1 MARKVKEGLD
11 YFTLDCNMNDKIK
24 LIEAE
29 FGIKAFAIIVKLY
42 QKIYSERGYYCEWNE
57 DVALLFIASL
67 GGNSG
72 VSKSLIDVIL
82 AASIRRGIFS
92 EELYKKYG
100 ILTSKRIQ
108 EQYFDA
114 VSRREKVEVEK
125 EYLLVNV
132 CKNMVIVSNNSIN
145 VNNNTLNVDRNT
157 QSREE
162 KSREENIVSKDTIR
176 QTDVQRCV
184 EAWNRLSDC
193 GIKPISKMT
202 NSSKRYQSLV
212 ARIKE
217 YGIDSVLEAINKIKF
232 SKFLQ
237 GRSGSK
243 RNWVVTFDWFV
254 LPNNFPKVL
263 EGNYDDNDV
272 INPVKDIYRDS
283 EVNDRFSCLD
293 PELRVNLENKGIIVG
308 QSINLGDATAED
320 IHTLQRAG
328 VL

>member
-92 EELYKKYG
+92 EELYERYG

-125 EYLLVNV
+125 EYLLVKV

-145 VNNNTLNVDRNT
+145 VDNNDLNVDRNT

-184 EAWNRLSDC
+184 EAWNSLSDC
-193 GIKPISKMT
+193 GIKSISKMT
-202 NSSKRYQSLV
+202 RYSKRYQSLV

-217 YGIDSVLEAINKIKF
+217 YSVDDVLTAIDKIRH

-243 RNWVVTFDWFV
+243 RAWVITFDWFV
-254 LPNNFPKVL
+254 LPSNFPKVL
-263 EGNYDDNDV
+263 EGNYDDE
-272 INPVKDIYRDS
+272 KDKA
-283 EVNDRFSCLD
+283 EVQQV
-293 PELRVNLENKGIIVG
+293 ETGG
-308 QSINLGDATAED
+308 WQ
-320 IHTLQRAG
+320 
-328 VL
+328 

>member
-1 MARKVKEGLD
+1 MARPVKEGLD
-11 YFTLDCNMNDKIK
+11 YFTLDCCMNDKIK

-82 AASIRRGIFS
+82 SASIRRGIFS

-125 EYLLVNV
+125 EYLLVKV
-132 CKNMVIVSNNSIN
+132 CKNMVIVNNNSIN
-145 VNNNTLNVDRNT
+145 VDINSQNVSNNS

-184 EAWNRLSDC
+184 EAWNSLSDC
-193 GIKPISKMT
+193 GIKSISKMT
-202 NSSKRYQSLV
+202 SSSKRYQSLV
-212 ARIKE
+212 ARIRE
-217 YGIDSVLEAINKIKF
+217 YGIVNVLVAIDKIRH

-237 GRSGSK
+237 GRSESK
-243 RNWVVTFDWFV
+243 RAWIITFDWFV
-254 LPNNFPKVL
+254 LPSNFPKVL
-263 EGNYDDNDV
+263 EGNYDDDL
-272 INPVKDIYRDS
+272 
-283 EVNDRFSCLD
+283 LD
-293 PELRVNLENKGIIVG
+293 KQTTQQTDNGG
-308 QSINLGDATAED
+308 WQ
-320 IHTLQRAG
+320 
-328 VL
+328 

>member
-1 MARKVKEGLD
+1 MARPVKEGLD

-29 FGIKAFAIIVKLY
+29 FGIKGFAIIVKLY

-72 VSKSLIDVIL
+72 VSKSLIDIIL
-82 AASIRRGIFS
+82 AVSIRRGIFS
-92 EELYKKYG
+92 QELYEKYG

-125 EYLLVNV
+125 EYLLVKV
-132 CKNMVIVSNNSIN
+132 CKNMVIASNNSIN
-145 VNNNTLNVDRNT
+145 VNNNYLNVDRNT

-162 KSREENIVSKDTIR
+162 KSREEYIVSKDTIR

-184 EAWNRLSDC
+184 EAWNSLSDC

-202 NSSKRYQSLV
+202 NTSKRYQSLV

-217 YGIDSVLEAINKIKF
+217 YGVDDVLIAIDKIRY

-243 RNWVVTFDWFV
+243 RVWIVTFDWFV

-263 EGNYDDNDV
+263 EGNYDD
-272 INPVKDIYRDS
+272 K
-283 EVNDRFSCLD
+283 NDRT
-293 PELRVNLENKGIIVG
+293 EVAQVETGG
-308 QSINLGDATAED
+308 WQ
-320 IHTLQRAG
+320 
-328 VL
+328 

>member
-82 AASIRRGIFS
+82 SASIRRGIFS

-125 EYLLVNV
+125 EYLLVKV
-132 CKNMVIVSNNSIN
+132 CKNMVIVNNNSIN
-145 VNNNTLNVDRNT
+145 VDINSQNVSSNL

-162 KSREENIVSKDTIR
+162 KSREEIIVSKDTIR

-184 EAWNRLSDC
+184 EAWNSLSDC
-193 GIKPISKMT
+193 GIKSISKMT
-202 NSSKRYQSLV
+202 SSSKRYQSLV
-212 ARIKE
+212 ARIRE
-217 YGIDSVLEAINKIKF
+217 YGIDNILVAIDKIRH

-243 RNWVVTFDWFV
+243 RAWIITFDWFV
-254 LPNNFPKVL
+254 LPSNFPKVL
-263 EGNYDDNDV
+263 EGNYDDDLSSQQTTQQTDN
-272 INPVKDIYRDS
+272 
-283 EVNDRFSCLD
+283 
-293 PELRVNLENKGIIVG
+293 GG
-308 QSINLGDATAED
+308 WQ
-320 IHTLQRAG
+320 
-328 VL
+328 

>member
-92 EELYKKYG
+92 QELYENFG

-125 EYLLVNV
+125 EYLLVKV
-132 CKNMVIVSNNSIN
+132 CKNMVIVNNNSIN
-145 VNNNTLNVDRNT
+145 VDINSQNVSNNSH
-157 QSREE
+157 SREE

-184 EAWNRLSDC
+184 EAWNSLSDC
-193 GIKPISKMT
+193 GIKSISKMT
-202 NSSKRYQSLV
+202 SSSKRYQSLV
-212 ARIKE
+212 ARIRE
-217 YGIDSVLEAINKIKF
+217 YGIDNVLVAIDKIRH

-243 RNWVVTFDWFV
+243 RAWIITFDWFV
-254 LPNNFPKVL
+254 LPSNFPKVL
-263 EGNYDDNDV
+263 EGNYDDDLSSQQTMQQTDN
-272 INPVKDIYRDS
+272 
-283 EVNDRFSCLD
+283 
-293 PELRVNLENKGIIVG
+293 GG
-308 QSINLGDATAED
+308 WQ
-320 IHTLQRAG
+320 
-328 VL
+328 

>member
-92 EELYKKYG
+92 EELYERYG

-125 EYLLVNV
+125 EYLLVKV
-132 CKNMVIVSNNSIN
+132 SKNMVIVNNNSIN
-145 VNNNTLNVDRNT
+145 VYINSQNVSSNT
-157 QSREE
+157 QSKEE

-184 EAWNRLSDC
+184 EAWNSLSDC
-193 GIKPISKMT
+193 GIKSISKMT
-202 NSSKRYQSLV
+202 SSSKRYQSLV

-217 YGIDSVLEAINKIKF
+217 YGVDDILTAIDKIRH

-243 RNWVVTFDWFV
+243 RAWVITFDWFV
-254 LPNNFPKVL
+254 LPSNFPKVL
-263 EGNYDDNDV
+263 EGNYDDESQSQQA
-272 INPVKDIYRDS
+272 IPQQTDS
-283 EVNDRFSCLD
+283 
-293 PELRVNLENKGIIVG
+293 GG
-308 QSINLGDATAED
+308 WQ
-320 IHTLQRAG
+320 
-328 VL
+328 

>member
-82 AASIRRGIFS
+82 SASIRRGIFS

-125 EYLLVNV
+125 EYLLVKV
-132 CKNMVIVSNNSIN
+132 CKNMVIVNNNSIN
-145 VNNNTLNVDRNT
+145 VDINSQNVSNNS

-184 EAWNRLSDC
+184 EAWNNLSDC
-193 GIKPISKMT
+193 GIKSISKMT
-202 NSSKRYQSLV
+202 SSSKRYQSLV
-212 ARIKE
+212 ARIRE
-217 YGIDSVLEAINKIKF
+217 YGIDNVLVAIDKIRH

-243 RNWVVTFDWFV
+243 RAWIITFDWFV
-254 LPNNFPKVL
+254 LPSNFPKVL
-263 EGNYDDNDV
+263 EGNYDDDLSSQQTMQQTDN
-272 INPVKDIYRDS
+272 
-283 EVNDRFSCLD
+283 
-293 PELRVNLENKGIIVG
+293 GG
-308 QSINLGDATAED
+308 WQ
-320 IHTLQRAG
+320 
-328 VL
+328 

>member
-92 EELYKKYG
+92 EELYERYG

-125 EYLLVNV
+125 EYLLVKV

-145 VNNNTLNVDRNT
+145 VDNNDSNVDRNT

-184 EAWNRLSDC
+184 EAWNSLSDC
-193 GIKPISKMT
+193 GIKSISKMT
-202 NSSKRYQSLV
+202 SSSKRYQSLV

-217 YGIDSVLEAINKIKF
+217 YGVDDILTAIDKIRH

-243 RNWVVTFDWFV
+243 RAWVITFDWFV
-254 LPNNFPKVL
+254 LPSNFPKVL
-263 EGNYDDNDV
+263 EGNYDDEPQSQQA
-272 INPVKDIYRDS
+272 IPQQTDS
-283 EVNDRFSCLD
+283 
-293 PELRVNLENKGIIVG
+293 GG
-308 QSINLGDATAED
+308 WQ
-320 IHTLQRAG
+320 
-328 VL
+328 

>member
-92 EELYKKYG
+92 EELYERYG

-125 EYLLVNV
+125 EYLLVKV

-145 VNNNTLNVDRNT
+145 VDNNDLNVDRNT

-184 EAWNRLSDC
+184 EAWNSLSDC
-193 GIKPISKMT
+193 GIKSISKMT
-202 NSSKRYQSLV
+202 SSSKRYQSLV

-217 YGIDSVLEAINKIKF
+217 YGVDDILTAIDKIRH

-243 RNWVVTFDWFV
+243 RAWVITFDWFV
-254 LPNNFPKVL
+254 LPSNFPKVL
-263 EGNYDDNDV
+263 EGNYDDEPQSQQA
-272 INPVKDIYRDS
+272 IPQQTDS
-283 EVNDRFSCLD
+283 
-293 PELRVNLENKGIIVG
+293 GG
-308 QSINLGDATAED
+308 WQ
-320 IHTLQRAG
+320 
-328 VL
+328 